1 MNIKTRVNS
10 WNCSG
15 TQARRCNIDPSVYMP
30 AAAPALSTLTSSYD
44 EMHMSLQR
52 APRTGL
58 DEANR
63 AWPCDWN
70 RLFARVA
77 GMGG

>member
-10 WNCSG
+10 RSCSG

-44 EMHMSLQR
+44 EMQHVL
-52 APRTGL
+52 AAGPK
-58 DEANR
+58 NR
-63 AWPCDWN
+63 AG
-70 RLFARVA
+70 RSKQ
-77 GMGG
+77 GMAM